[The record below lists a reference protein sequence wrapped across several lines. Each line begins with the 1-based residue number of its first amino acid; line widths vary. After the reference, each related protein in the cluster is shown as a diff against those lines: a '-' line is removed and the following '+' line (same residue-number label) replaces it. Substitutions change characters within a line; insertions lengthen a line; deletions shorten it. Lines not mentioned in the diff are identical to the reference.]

1 MKRIPSN
8 EQPRDRSSWLFALRC
23 WLVAIGCS
31 LLVGL
36 AGCGPAGSGNA
47 PSPSTRV
54 GVDRAS
60 SASGK
65 GTVPGANNAGQGDK
79 LLAKPAGKPNVET
92 DGGEKLPA
100 PVIPDSI
107 SKALNSS
114 DARVRFQAL
123 DYWAT
128 QGTTAPLD
136 PLLEALE
143 DEDKDVRTKAAK
155 IAEQHWGIKQE
166 LD

>member
-1 MKRIPSN
+1 
-8 EQPRDRSSWLFALRC
+8 L
-23 WLVAIGCS
+23 

-36 AGCGPAGSGNA
+36 SGCGPASSGNA

-54 GVDRAS
+54 GVDRAN

-65 GTVPGANNAGQGDK
+65 GTAPGGNNAGQGDK
-79 LLAKPAGKPNVET
+79 LLSKPAGKPNVET
-92 DGGEKLPA
+92 DGGEKLPV

-107 SKALNSS
+107 ANALGSPHAN
-114 DARVRFQAL
+114 VRLQAL

-143 DEDKDVRTKAAK
+143 DEDKNVRTKAAK